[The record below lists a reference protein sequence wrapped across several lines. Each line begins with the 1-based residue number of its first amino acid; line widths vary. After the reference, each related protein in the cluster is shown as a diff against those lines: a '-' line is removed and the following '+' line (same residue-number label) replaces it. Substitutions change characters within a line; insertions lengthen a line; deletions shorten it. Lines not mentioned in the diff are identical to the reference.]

1 MNKVE
6 LILYKSV
13 SKNEI
18 EGIKKMIIED
28 FNFKRFSNKD
38 RLLNCIA
45 DYYLRIVLLQS
56 TYSLVAVKNNLPIG
70 IIFGRSDKEIFLPDR
85 LINKFILVIDF
96 LKILILSIFNLKPIL
111 EALKIDKA
119 YKKLT
124 YECNKTFMGE
134 ITTLIV
140 SKQFQGFGI
149 GKKLYLEFY
158 NYMINTGVRS
168 FFLYTDDSLSY
179 GFYDKQDMQ
188 RIGTTKITLD
198 IKPMPQNLEVY
209 LYSKD
214 VIPL

>member
-1 MNKVE
+1 
-6 LILYKSV
+6 
-13 SKNEI
+13 
-18 EGIKKMIIED
+18 
-28 FNFKRFSNKD
+28 
-38 RLLNCIA
+38 
-45 DYYLRIVLLQS
+45 
-56 TYSLVAVKNNLPIG
+56 
-70 IIFGRSDKEIFLPDR
+70 
-85 LINKFILVIDF
+85 
-96 LKILILSIFNLKPIL
+96 
-111 EALKIDKA
+111 
-119 YKKLT
+119 
-124 YECNKTFMGE
+124 MGE

-158 NYMINTGVRS
+158 NYMINTGARS